1 MVGVFVCDKNA
12 VKPGGVH
19 ALALQGGADAL
30 GGYAAVQKDAAA
42 PALYQG
48 AVARGA
54 AGEYDE
60 THPQPA
66 FQLAARSVCSGTWT
80 QRMSAPRAR
89 NLPTMS

>member
-1 MVGVFVCDKNA
+1 MVGVFVCDEYA
-12 VKPGGVH
+12 VKLSGGH
-19 ALALQGGADAL
+19 ALTLQGGADEP

-60 THPQPA
+60 AHPQPA
-66 FQLAARSVCSGTWT
+66 FQLTGRSSGIWT
-80 QRMSAPRAR
+80 HWMSAPRAR
-89 NLPTMS
+89 NLPTRS